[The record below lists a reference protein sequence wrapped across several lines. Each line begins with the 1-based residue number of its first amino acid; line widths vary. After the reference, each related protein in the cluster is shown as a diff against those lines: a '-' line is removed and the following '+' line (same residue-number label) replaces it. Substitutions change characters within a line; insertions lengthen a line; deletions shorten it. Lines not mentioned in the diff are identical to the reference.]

1 MKCSRLYLFLG
12 ATLLALSCR
21 PDEMSG
27 PGGGRYA
34 NLDAL
39 SHEQIVLGDQL
50 EDPYSLDIMQQ
61 SLEKLYSTKAGVP
74 RLEVTDYYVRFL
86 PVNDTQ
92 FKVLKLMDVNLLD
105 HPLDY
110 EIIREGDYYHDP
122 SIVEG
127 DITWQYAVVPRDFQ
141 FPQDIRYEIL
151 DRCFIP
157 ENTTTKAS
165 DVDWEAVEREAYR
178 LSGNERMLLPR
189 SKAGEES
196 DGRPRGSIVII
207 DDKYNGG
214 EPVGVSGVMVSVNS
228 FVKFSSAYTDASGN
242 YTIPKSFSSEIRYR
256 LVFQNQKGFGIGVNL
271 LLVPASVST
280 LGSGPASGI
289 NVLIDKDSERK
300 LFSRCVANNAVYDYF
315 VRCSRE
321 DVTVTPPPANL
332 RLWLFQNLS
341 SSSAPMLQQGSFL
354 EGKLVEEYLGE
365 YKGILSSFLPDITVG
380 LKYQEDY
387 SSIYNMVQHE
397 LAHSS
402 HFVRVGT
409 AYWNKYIKHV
419 ISSFITSGMKVYGV
433 GTEPDAGYCEV
444 GEMWAYYMQNVLY
457 RERYGNYISDLGTSF
472 WFCPQILLYMDDR
485 GITDSKIF
493 TALRSTV
500 TDRDKLQQALTD
512 LYPENKYVI
521 DQAFNRYLN

>member
-27 PGGGRYA
+27 PDGGRYA

-61 SLEKLYSTKAGVP
+61 SLEVLYPTKAGAP

-86 PVNDTQ
+86 PEDDTQ
-92 FKVLKLMDVNLLD
+92 FKILKLMDVNLLD

-122 SIVEG
+122 AIEEG
-127 DITWQYAVVPRDFQ
+127 NITWQYAVVPRDFQ

-157 ENTTTKAS
+157 ENTATKAS

-178 LSGNERMLLPR
+178 LSGNEKMLLPR
-189 SKAGEES
+189 SKAGEEG

-228 FVKFSSAYTDASGN
+228 FVKFSSAYTDASGS

-289 NVLIDKDSERK
+289 NVLIDKDSNANFSAGAWQTMPCTITSCAVRGK
-300 LFSRCVANNAVYDYF
+300 TLPLPRRLQTCGCGCSRTFPTAAPLCFSRAVSWKESWWTSTWESTRAF
-315 VRCSRE
+315 WPV
-321 DVTVTPPPANL
+321 
-332 RLWLFQNLS
+332 S
-341 SSSAPMLQQGSFL
+341 SQT
-354 EGKLVEEYLGE
+354 
-365 YKGILSSFLPDITVG
+365 LP
-380 LKYQEDY
+380 
-387 SSIYNMVQHE
+387 
-397 LAHSS
+397 
-402 HFVRVGT
+402 
-409 AYWNKYIKHV
+409 
-419 ISSFITSGMKVYGV
+419 
-433 GTEPDAGYCEV
+433 
-444 GEMWAYYMQNVLY
+444 
-457 RERYGNYISDLGTSF
+457 
-472 WFCPQILLYMDDR
+472 
-485 GITDSKIF
+485 
-493 TALRSTV
+493 
-500 TDRDKLQQALTD
+500 
-512 LYPENKYVI
+512 
-521 DQAFNRYLN
+521 

>member
-1 MKCSRLYLFLG
+1 MFLG

-214 EPVGVSGVMVSVNS
+214 EPVGV
-228 FVKFSSAYTDASGN
+228 
-242 YTIPKSFSSEIRYR
+242 
-256 LVFQNQKGFGIGVNL
+256 
-271 LLVPASVST
+271 
-280 LGSGPASGI
+280 
-289 NVLIDKDSERK
+289 
-300 LFSRCVANNAVYDYF
+300 
-315 VRCSRE
+315 
-321 DVTVTPPPANL
+321 
-332 RLWLFQNLS
+332 
-341 SSSAPMLQQGSFL
+341 
-354 EGKLVEEYLGE
+354 
-365 YKGILSSFLPDITVG
+365 
-380 LKYQEDY
+380 
-387 SSIYNMVQHE
+387 
-397 LAHSS
+397 
-402 HFVRVGT
+402 
-409 AYWNKYIKHV
+409 
-419 ISSFITSGMKVYGV
+419 
-433 GTEPDAGYCEV
+433 
-444 GEMWAYYMQNVLY
+444 
-457 RERYGNYISDLGTSF
+457 
-472 WFCPQILLYMDDR
+472 
-485 GITDSKIF
+485 
-493 TALRSTV
+493 
-500 TDRDKLQQALTD
+500 
-512 LYPENKYVI
+512 
-521 DQAFNRYLN
+521 